1 MPKTE
6 SERNPNIPLEDYIK
20 SEIGSLLRQDQL
32 VVPVDPDN
40 DFSVEIAAKREFDL
54 RVKAVVSIGKYDE
67 ETSNSI
73 KGFYYKSVDI
83 MDSNDSI
90 MREEVTRIY
99 VDYMV
104 YAGDWQ
110 GASLFIDDE
119 SNFRSGESRESSAG
133 YLAAKAF
140 LVKLENETNEHTRA
154 EMIDNLMDSHS
165 NNFVFVISY
174 LETLS
179 DEYAKTLNLEGLM
192 SLRGMI
198 DHSINEQFNLEEQLH
213 DPEQEM
219 LKARFEF
226 LNQTNELNCMNVRF
240 KTCQTDSD
248 KKEFIRSVEDVQ
260 TRWNF
265 QLLFIEEML
274 QRGKRLRVKDLDEVV
289 TMFLE
294 DVIDVTETDEESEA
308 KNLYGN
314 VIFSDSG
321 FEDEFLD
328 GDFDS
333 RDRLFQLVRLAK
345 LLAPYNERYG
355 LDIWQWFVEGGE
367 PGDNS
372 MVFEDRTVV
381 GLMKM
386 ESDPVKKAKASVD
399 LVKIASWSGDYERSV
414 HYAEEAKTVLEDGLV
429 SRMLADELKSVIDLE
444 LMVNFPKEMGGYDQ
458 VEIELSDMSYD
469 KKFSYAC
476 ELVLHEFKQRQ
487 HLSTS
492 FVESKLNWLFEILY
506 EEPVG
511 LIGSAFVNL
520 YINGGDALELEEKV
534 DSIWFIEELEDD
546 GESEGGKLSKEE
558 TQEINIGVIESEEE
572 SGEVDDKSKI
582 LASVFDDKIH
592 FLEQAADIFIKRGE
606 DDLIFGLINHPEISK
621 EMRAKFLL
629 TLSEKMKNTRNRR
642 K

>member
-140 LVKLENETNEHTRA
+140 LIKSENETNEQTRA
-154 EMIDNLMDSHS
+154 ELIDNLMDSHS

>member
-90 MREEVTRIY
+90 MREEVTRTY

-140 LVKLENETNEHTRA
+140 LIKSENETNEQTRA
-154 EMIDNLMDSHS
+154 ELIDNLMDSHS